1 MKVLTLLST
10 LAPIAITIM
19 LVIFAELSRR
29 LGAVVKTAPL
39 YRWFFVA
46 AVLTFGSSVVRL
58 LSIEFSQRDFEY
70 SNGSEI
76 AAYGYTLPLMAGLV
90 IALWAAWRYW
100 GWLVYAGDGDSP
112 ASQ

>member
-1 MKVLTLLST
+1 MKVLTLLSS

-39 YRWFFVA
+39 YRWFYVA
-46 AVLTFGSSVVRL
+46 AVLTFCSSVVRL

-70 SNGSEI
+70 STGQEI
-76 AAYGYTLPLMAGLV
+76 AAYAYAFPLMIGLLL
-90 IALWAAWRYW
+90 ALWVAWRYW
-100 GWLVYAGDGDSP
+100 GWLIYAGEGDSP
-112 ASQ
+112 A